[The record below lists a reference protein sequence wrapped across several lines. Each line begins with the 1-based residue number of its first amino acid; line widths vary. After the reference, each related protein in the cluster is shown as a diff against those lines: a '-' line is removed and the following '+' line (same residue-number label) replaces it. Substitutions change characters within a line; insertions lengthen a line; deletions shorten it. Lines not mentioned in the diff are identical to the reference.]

1 MNERYIKWM
10 LINVTKYRYH
20 FYSNKLECTIANA
33 QILEHSTHVQLIR
46 FNEILDTQILNRREV
61 VDVLKEPLN
70 CVYQPS

>member
-1 MNERYIKWM
+1 MDVDQCYENLRII
-10 LINVTKYRYH
+10 INYRV
-20 FYSNKLECTIANA
+20 FNSNKLECTIGNA

>member
-1 MNERYIKWM
+1 MEIDQCYGIPF
-10 LINVTKYRYH
+10 
-20 FYSNKLECTIANA
+20 FYSNKLKCTLGNA

>member
-1 MNERYIKWM
+1 M
-10 LINVTKYRYH
+10 LRNH
-20 FYSNKLECTIANA
+20 QLPFFFNSNKLECTIGNA

>member
-1 MNERYIKWM
+1 MD
-10 LINVTKYRYH
+10 VDYRYH
-20 FYSNKLECTIANA
+20 FYSNKLECTTGNA
-33 QILEHSTHVQLIR
+33 QILENPTHVQLIR

>member
-1 MNERYIKWM
+1 MKDTSYS
-10 LINVTKYRYH
+10 YRYH
-20 FYSNKLECTIANA
+20 FYSNKLECTIGNT

-46 FNEILDTQILNRREV
+46 FNEILDTRILNRREV

>member
-20 FYSNKLECTIANA
+20 FYSNKLECTIGNA

>member
-1 MNERYIKWM
+1 MDVDQCYGKPI
-10 LINVTKYRYH
+10 LPLS
-20 FYSNKLECTIANA
+20 FLYSNKLECTIGNA

>member
-1 MNERYIKWM
+1 M
-10 LINVTKYRYH
+10 LRNIDLRIIINYL
-20 FYSNKLECTIANA
+20 FYSNKLECTIGNA